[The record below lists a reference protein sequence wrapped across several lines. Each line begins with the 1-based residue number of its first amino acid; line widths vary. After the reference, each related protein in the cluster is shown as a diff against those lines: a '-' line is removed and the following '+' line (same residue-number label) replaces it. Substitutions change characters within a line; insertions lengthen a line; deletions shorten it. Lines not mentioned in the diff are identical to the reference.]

1 MMMTDKKLPNLLK
14 PSQIYHLKPRAET
27 LLLMMKK
34 NLNKKLVISLLKI
47 WLLSSKKVLLN
58 KLKKINAWIR
68 LSLWKKLLKNYFLMK
83 TFLLSN
89 FFQKNQMIKKLK
101 KKCRKSKELINNLLS
116 TAASKS
122 LIQKYLICFQ
132 FSWVMT
138 VETKSFNSFKIY
150 SLFARSKFKKLKKN
164 MKNLHQAK
172 KIKKLKKLKTRLT

>member
-1 MMMTDKKLPNLLK
+1 
-14 PSQIYHLKPRAET
+14 
-27 LLLMMKK
+27 
-34 NLNKKLVISLLKI
+34 
-47 WLLSSKKVLLN
+47 
-58 KLKKINAWIR
+58 
-68 LSLWKKLLKNYFLMK
+68 MK

-101 KKCRKSKELINNLLS
+101 KKCRKSKESTNNLLS